1 MDRRKNRYQKTFM
14 LKSIQQFFSPPVF
27 KDDRKTQSA
36 FYLYAALWI
45 TTFLCITLEII
56 QFVVDGNVYISI
68 FVLIIVMGGLQFV
81 LKMGYV
87 KIASI
92 FFAIIGWGILV
103 FQAGIAS
110 ALYDTSFT
118 ATIIVILVAG
128 LLLDFRYSFLFT
140 ILSALAAW
148 IFAYLQITAGVIQ
161 PIPDAP
167 YNMAR
172 DFTMIFFLIGLISY
186 LTIHNSRKALERS
199 RMDALQLS
207 KSNTELL
214 ALHADLERRVE
225 ERTFESEARAAELA
239 ERTVQLELANIR
251 TQKRAAQLQAISE
264 VARVIAQV
272 RKLNDLLP
280 RVVKVISEQFD
291 FYHTGI
297 FLTDEAN
304 QYAILSAASS
314 QGGKNMLSRGYRLK
328 IGAQGT
334 VGYVTA
340 TGNPKVAL
348 DTDQDTKSLNNPD
361 LPNTHSEMAVPLMSG
376 SKIIGALDIQ
386 SEQPNAFTK
395 EDVDVIQTLADQ
407 VSIAIE
413 NARLFDSTQK
423 SLSEAETIYRQYIRS
438 EWASLA
444 NAENILGF
452 RYTVAGATPLENLI
466 EADEIKKASE
476 TGQTVTETD
485 YQSGQA
491 ILAVPIKLREE
502 VIGVLDIRTPGKR
515 NWTQDEIGLVQAVA
529 ERVAVSA
536 ENARLFDQTT
546 SRAERES
553 AVSEITSKIR
563 STNNSDEMIQIAI
576 NELKQTLNLKDV
588 RIIPYNPPQNGNG
601 QKDE

>member
-1 MDRRKNRYQKTFM
+1 MFKSVQK
-14 LKSIQQFFSPPVF
+14 IFSPPIF
-27 KDDRKTQSA
+27 TDTSKTQNARFLNVILWVSL
-36 FYLYAALWI
+36 FLFIPLEIAALI
-45 TTFLCITLEII
+45 SNDFDKTTKLVFFALIVLMGTM
-56 QFVVDGNVYISI
+56 QFIMRI
-68 FVLIIVMGGLQFV
+68 
-81 LKMGYV
+81 GYV
-87 KIASI
+87 KAASI
-92 FFAIIGWGILV
+92 IVLVATWALLV
-103 FQAGIAS
+103 FLSYTSS
-110 ALYDTSFT
+110 ALYDTAFIS
-118 ATIIVILVAG
+118 TITIVLLAG
-128 LLLDFRYSFLFT
+128 LLLDSRYSVLFAV
-140 ILSALAAW
+140 LSIATGW
-148 IFAYLQITAGVIQ
+148 IFAYFQTTGRIQASPDKPYTA
-161 PIPDAP
+161 A
-167 YNMAR
+167 MAYTAI
-172 DFTMIFFLIGLISY
+172 FTLTAFISY
-186 LTIHNSRKALERS
+186 LTIASLRKAIS
-199 RMDALQLS
+199 GAYTNTLQLS
-207 KSNTELL
+207 QSNAELRI
-214 ALHADLERRVE
+214 LHADLERRVE

-601 QKDE
+601 QKKE

>member
-1 MDRRKNRYQKTFM
+1 M
-14 LKSIQQFFSPPVF
+14 LKIFRNFVSAPTF
-27 KDDRKTQSA
+27 KDDEEKTRISFYLNAILWFSIILCGVLEIAKLVTQSNPSD
-36 FYLYAALWI
+36 
-45 TTFLCITLEII
+45 TTIYII
-56 QFVVDGNVYISI
+56 LI
-68 FVLIIVMGGLQFV
+68 LIIVMGFLQFIV
-81 LKMGYV
+81 RKGY
-87 KIASI
+87 IRAASI
-92 FFAIIGWGILV
+92 ILLSTSWV
-103 FQAGIAS
+103 LLTYQAWSAS
-110 ALYDTSFT
+110 ALYDVSFVSS
-118 ATIIVILVAG
+118 IIVIFLAG
-128 LLLDFRYSFLFT
+128 IFLNFKYSIFFT
-140 ILSALAAW
+140 VLSALTGW
-148 IFAYLQITAGVIQ
+148 IFAYRQATGMTGIIL
-161 PIPDAP
+161 DDP
-167 YNMAR
+167 YSVAR
-172 DFTMIFFLIGLISY
+172 DFTLVFVLIALSSY
-186 LTIHNSRKALERS
+186 LTISILRKTLERS

-207 KSNTELL
+207 KSNAELL
-214 ALHADLERRVE
+214 VLQSDLEKRVE
-225 ERTFESEARAAELA
+225 ERTFESEGRAAELA

-280 RVVKVISEQFD
+280 RIVKVISEQFD

-314 QGGKNMLSRGYRLK
+314 QGGKHMLSRGYRLK
-328 IGAQGT
+328 IGAPGT
-334 VGYVTA
+334 VGHVTA
-340 TGNPKVAL
+340 TGNARIAL
-348 DTDQDTKSLNNPD
+348 DTDAGTKSLNNPD

-438 EWASLA
+438 EWANLA
-444 NAENILGF
+444 VTENILGF

-466 EADEIKKASE
+466 EASEIKRAAES
-476 TGQTVTETD
+476 GQTVTDTD

-502 VIGVLDIRTPGKR
+502 VIGVLNIRTPGKR
-515 NWTQDEIGLVQAVA
+515 NWSQDEIALVQAVA

-563 STNNSDEMIQIAI
+563 STNNPDEMIQIAI

-588 RIIPYNPPQNGNG
+588 HIVPYNPLQNGNG
-601 QKDE
+601 QKVQ

>member
-1 MDRRKNRYQKTFM
+1 M
-14 LKSIQQFFSPPVF
+14 LKSIQKFFSPPIF
-27 KDDRKTQSA
+27 TDTEKTQ
-36 FYLYAALWI
+36 AARFLNAILWVSLFLFSVLEI
-45 TTFLCITLEII
+45 VALSSSGFDEKTKYTFLVFILLTGIM
-56 QFVVDGNVYISI
+56 QFV
-68 FVLIIVMGGLQFV
+68 MR
-81 LKMGYV
+81 MGYI
-87 KIASI
+87 KGASI
-92 FFAIIGWGILV
+92 ALLVTAWGLLM
-103 FQAGIAS
+103 FQAYTSS
-110 ALYDTSFT
+110 ALYDSAFIS
-118 ATIIVILVAG
+118 TITIVLLAG
-128 LLLDFRYSFLFT
+128 LLLDSRYSILFAVLSILAGWVLAYFQT
-140 ILSALAAW
+140 IGDIQVSPDKPHIVATAYTA
-148 IFAYLQITAGVIQ
+148 IFTLTVA
-161 PIPDAP
+161 
-167 YNMAR
+167 
-172 DFTMIFFLIGLISY
+172 ISY
-186 LTIHNSRKALERS
+186 LTITSLRKAIR
-199 RMDALQLS
+199 DAHTNTIQLS
-207 KSNTELL
+207 ESNAELKVLQTEL
-214 ALHADLERRVE
+214 EKRIE
-225 ERTFESEARAAELA
+225 QRTFESEARAAELA

-280 RVVKVISEQFD
+280 RIVKVISEQFD

-314 QGGKNMLSRGYRLK
+314 QGGKHMLSRGYRLK
-328 IGAQGT
+328 IGTPGI
-334 VGYVTA
+334 VGFVTS
-340 TGNPKVAL
+340 TGNPRIAL
-348 DTDQDTKSLNNPD
+348 DTEADTISLNNPD
-361 LPNTHSEMAVPLMSG
+361 LPNTRSEMAVPLMSG

-386 SEQPNAFTK
+386 SEQPNTFTK

-413 NARLFDSTQK
+413 NARQFDSTQK

-444 NAENILGF
+444 VAENILGF
-452 RYTVAGATPLENLI
+452 RYTVAGATPLENI
-466 EADEIKKASE
+466 IDASEIKKAAE
-476 TGQTVTETD
+476 TGQTVTDTD

-502 VIGVLDIRTPGKR
+502 VIGVLNIRTPGKR
-515 NWTQDEIGLVQAVA
+515 IWSQDEIGLVQAVA

-563 STNNSDEMIQIAI
+563 STNNPDEMIQIAI
-576 NELKQTLNLKDV
+576 NELKQTLNLKEV
-588 RIIPYNPPQNGNG
+588 RIVPYNPPRNGNG

>member
-1 MDRRKNRYQKTFM
+1 MNIATGWVFAYFQTTGG
-14 LKSIQQFFSPPVF
+14 IQPSLEKPAVVAIAYTAIF
-27 KDDRKTQSA
+27 
-36 FYLYAALWI
+36 
-45 TTFLCITLEII
+45 TL
-56 QFVVDGNVYISI
+56 
-68 FVLIIVMGGLQFV
+68 
-81 LKMGYV
+81 
-87 KIASI
+87 
-92 FFAIIGWGILV
+92 
-103 FQAGIAS
+103 
-110 ALYDTSFT
+110 T
-118 ATIIVILVAG
+118 AT
-128 LLLDFRYSFLFT
+128 
-140 ILSALAAW
+140 
-148 IFAYLQITAGVIQ
+148 
-161 PIPDAP
+161 
-167 YNMAR
+167 
-172 DFTMIFFLIGLISY
+172 ISY
-186 LTIHNSRKALERS
+186 LTIASLRKAIS
-199 RMDALQLS
+199 GAYTNTLQLS
-207 KSNTELL
+207 QSNAELRT
-214 ALHADLERRVE
+214 LHADLERRVE

-239 ERTVQLELANIR
+239 ERTVQLELANIH

-264 VARVIAQV
+264 VALVIAQV

-280 RVVKVISEQFD
+280 RIAKVISEQFD

-297 FLTDEAN
+297 FLIDEAD

-314 QGGKNMLSRGYRLK
+314 QGGKRMLSRGYRLK

-395 EDVDVIQTLADQ
+395 EDIDVIQTLADQ

-423 SLSEAETIYRQYIRS
+423 SLSEAETINRQYIHS
-438 EWASLA
+438 EWTSLA
-444 NAENILGF
+444 TTDNILGF
-452 RYTVAGATPLENLI
+452 RYTVAGATPLESLI

-588 RIIPYNPPQNGNG
+588 RIVPYNPPKSGNG
-601 QKDE
+601 QKKE

>member
-1 MDRRKNRYQKTFM
+1 M
-14 LKSIQQFFSPPVF
+14 LKRIQKLFLPPIF
-27 KDDRKTQSA
+27 EDSEKTQSA
-36 FYLYAALWI
+36 LYLNAVLW
-45 TTFLCITLEII
+45 
-56 QFVVDGNVYISI
+56 ISI
-68 FVLIIVMGGLQFV
+68 FLCSVLIIVQFV
-81 LKMGYV
+81 SNRSFLVTIFILLIIMGCLQVVLRMGYV
-87 KIASI
+87 RTASI
-92 FFAIIGWGILV
+92 ISLIVGWGLLV
-103 FQAGIAS
+103 FQAKNSSGV
-110 ALYDTSFT
+110 YDAAFIG
-118 ATIIVILVAG
+118 TILIILLSG

-140 ILSALAAW
+140 TLSVLTGW
-148 IFAYLQITAGVIQ
+148 VFAYLQTSAGVIL
-161 PIPDAP
+161 PIPDKP
-167 YNMAR
+167 YDLATY
-172 DFTMIFFLIGLISY
+172 FTAIFLLTGLISY
-186 LTIHNSRKALERS
+186 LTIRSSRKALERS
-199 RMDALQLS
+199 RMDTLELS
-207 KSNTELL
+207 KNNTELQ
-214 ALHADLERRVE
+214 ALRADLEKRVE
-225 ERTFESEARAAELA
+225 ERTFESEGRAAELA

-280 RVVKVISEQFD
+280 RIVKVISEQFD

-297 FLTDEAN
+297 FLTDEAD

-314 QGGKNMLSRGYRLK
+314 QGGKHMLSRGYRLK
-328 IGAQGT
+328 IGAPGM

-340 TGNPKVAL
+340 TGNARIAL
-348 DTDQDTKSLNNPD
+348 DTDEGIQSLNNPD

-386 SEQPNAFTK
+386 SEQPKAFTK

-444 NAENILGF
+444 ATENILGF

-466 EADEIKKASE
+466 EASEIKKVAE
-476 TGQTVTETD
+476 TGQTITDTD

-502 VIGVLDIRTPGKR
+502 VIGVLNIRTPGKR

-563 STNNSDEMIQIAI
+563 STNNPNEMIQIAI
-576 NELKQTLNLKDV
+576 NELKQILNLKDV
-588 RIIPYNPPQNGNG
+588 SIVPYNSPQNGNG
-601 QKDE
+601 QKVE